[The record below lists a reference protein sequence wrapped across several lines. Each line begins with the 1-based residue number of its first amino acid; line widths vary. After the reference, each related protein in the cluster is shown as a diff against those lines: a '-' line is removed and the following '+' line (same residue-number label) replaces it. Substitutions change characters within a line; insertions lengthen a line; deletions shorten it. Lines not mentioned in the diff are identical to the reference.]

1 MNPTSEGVKG
11 RIILMDDDESI
22 REIAYEI
29 IQALGYD
36 IDCVKEGKELIDMY
50 KEAMAEN
57 IHIDAVILDLTVPGG
72 MGGKEAIQKL
82 NEIDPNVF
90 GIVSSGYSNDPI
102 MSVYQDFGFK
112 AVIVKPYRIEEMEEV
127 LESAIK

>member
-1 MNPTSEGVKG
+1 MNSTKEGVKG

-29 IQALGYD
+29 ISALGYD
-36 IDCVKEGKELIDMY
+36 VDCAKDGNEQIDLY
-50 KEAMAEN
+50 REAIEKN
-57 IHIDAVILDLTVPGG
+57 IRINAVILDLTVPGG

-82 NEIDPNVF
+82 LELDKNVY

-102 MSVYQDFGFK
+102 MSNYQDFGFK

-127 LESAIK
+127 LSAAVK

>member
-1 MNPTSEGVKG
+1 MNATSEGVKG

-29 IQALGYD
+29 ISALGYE
-36 IDCVKEGKELIDMY
+36 IDCTKDGNELIDLY
-50 KEAMAEN
+50 KEAVAKN

-82 NEIDPNVF
+82 REIDPNVF

-127 LESAIK
+127 LANAIK